1 MILKSQK
8 HSTVKGKASGVGG
21 GGEEGNSRLR
31 TLQSRIP
38 PPLFLTSPPLPFFSI
53 TKYCPL
59 LRNFPHFSLFSC
71 RSLLSQLP
79 YSSPPPPPKKHT
91 HTHTHTFHSWLFSL
105 YLDFLPLRLL
115 RLRNI
120 EHYFVA

>member
-8 HSTVKGKASGVGG
+8 HSTVMGKARGAGG

-38 PPLFLTSPPLPFFSI
+38 PLLFLTSPPLPFFSI

-79 YSSPPPPPKKHT
+79 YSSPPPKKKKT